1 MALAVQE
8 NKTIL
13 IDMDDVMTDLL
24 TPWVKYLNDKH
35 NLSVYT
41 QDITAW
47 DMTQFFP
54 TLSKEEI
61 YQPLDEEEF
70 WKTVKP
76 QDGAIHCIKKLILEG
91 YQVYIVT
98 ATSLNNIK
106 YKIDHIIKPYFPF
119 INPRNIIVS
128 NNKQMISGD
137 VLIDDNINNL
147 LGGKYDKIL
156 FSRPHNYTYLSK
168 DYPIVVADGWE
179 DCYKK
184 IHKILG

>member
-1 MALAVQE
+1 MVLGAQE

-24 TPWVKYLNDKH
+24 TPWVEYLNDKH
-35 NLSVYT
+35 DLSVYT
-41 QDITAW
+41 SDITAW
-47 DMTQFFP
+47 DMSLFFH

-61 YQPLDEEEF
+61 YQPLDEEDF

-76 QDGAIHCIKKLILEG
+76 REGAVYYLNKLCNE

-98 ATSLNNIK
+98 ATSLSTIK

-119 INPRNIIVS
+119 INPRNIIIS

-137 VLIDDNINNL
+137 ILIDDNINNL

-168 DYPIVVADGWE
+168 DYPIIIADGWE

-184 IHKILG
+184 VHKILS

>member
-1 MALAVQE
+1 MVLGAQE

-24 TPWVKYLNDKH
+24 TPWVEYLNDKH
-35 NLSVYT
+35 DLSVHT
-41 QDITAW
+41 SDVTAW
-47 DMTQFFP
+47 DMSLFFP

-61 YQPLDEEEF
+61 YQPLDEEDF

-76 QDGAIHCIKKLILEG
+76 REGAVYYLNKLCNE

-98 ATSLNNIK
+98 ATSLSTIK
-106 YKIDHIIKPYFPF
+106 YKIDHMIKPYFPF

-128 NNKQMISGD
+128 NNKQLISGD
-137 VLIDDNINNL
+137 VLIDDNIDNL
-147 LGGKYDKIL
+147 LGGTYDKIL
-156 FSRPHNYTYLSK
+156 FSRPHNYTYSPE
-168 DYPIVVADGWE
+168 DYPIIIADGWE

-184 IHKILG
+184 LHRIL

>member
-8 NKTIL
+8 TKTIL

-24 TPWVKYLNDKH
+24 TPWVEYLNEKH

-47 DMTQFFP
+47 DMSQFFP
-54 TLSKEEI
+54 SLSKEEI
-61 YQPLDEEEF
+61 YQPLDEEDF

-76 QDGAIHCIKKLILEG
+76 HEGAVYHINKLCEE
-91 YQVYIVT
+91 YKVYIVT

-106 YKIDHIIKPYFPF
+106 YKVDHIIKPYFPF

-168 DYPIVVADGWE
+168 DYPIVIADGWE

-184 IHKILG
+184 IHKILR

>member
-8 NKTIL
+8 TKIIL

-24 TPWVKYLNDKH
+24 TPWVEYLNEKH

-47 DMTQFFP
+47 DMSQFFP
-54 TLSKEEI
+54 TLSKKEI
-61 YQPLDEEEF
+61 YQPLDEENF

-76 QDGAIHCIKKLILEG
+76 HEGAVYNINKLCEE
-91 YQVYIVT
+91 YKVYVVT

-106 YKIDHIIKPYFPF
+106 YKVDHIIKPYFPF

-137 VLIDDNINNL
+137 VLIDDNVNNL

-168 DYPIVVADGWE
+168 DYPIVIADGWE

-184 IHKILG
+184 IHKILR

>member
-1 MALAVQE
+1 MVLGVQE

-24 TPWVKYLNDKH
+24 TPWVEYLNDKH
-35 NLSVYT
+35 DLSVYT
-41 QDITAW
+41 SDITAW
-47 DMTQFFP
+47 DMSLFFP

-61 YQPLDEEEF
+61 YQPLDEENF

-76 QDGAIHCIKKLILEG
+76 QEGAVYYLNKLCNE

-106 YKIDHIIKPYFPF
+106 YKVDHIIKPYFPF
-119 INPRNIIVS
+119 INTRNIIVS

-156 FSRPHNYTYLSK
+156 FSRPHNYNYLPK
-168 DYPIVVADGWE
+168 DYPIVIADGWE

-184 IHKILG
+184 IHKIVS